1 MNKLALAQALVP
13 IADELDE
20 RGSDF
25 EEELAELDEIIE
37 QLAAEAKVE
46 AGMTRSA
53 QMTPLQ
59 QVWQRQPGQSAW
71 AAWNPSTVMGKALQT
86 APAVGQTFLQ
96 GYEQLEGQTH
106 QGDIG
111 NLRVRIQQIDQQIA
125 NFRQQIQTLAH
136 QKNQLQQQGLT
147 LRTDKGFGKQKG
159 QQDVSKYQPYLGK
172 VQQQT
177 EETQQLANR

>member
-1 MNKLALAQALVP
+1 MNKLAFAQALVP
-13 IADELDE
+13 IADYLDE
-20 RGSDF
+20 RGF

-37 QLAAEAKVE
+37 QLATEAKAEAR
-46 AGMTRSA
+46 MTKDA

-86 APAVGQTFLQ
+86 GPAAGQTLLQ
-96 GYEQLEGQTH
+96 GYEQLGGQAH

-111 NLRVRIQQIDQQIA
+111 SLRVRVQQIDQQIA
-125 NFRQQIQTLAH
+125 NFRQQIEKLVQ
-136 QKNQLQQQGLT
+136 QKNQLQQQGFK
-147 LRTDKGFGKQKG
+147 LRTEQGFGKQKG
-159 QQDVSKYQPYLGK
+159 QQDVSKYQPYLEK

-177 EETQQLANR
+177 EGTQQLANR